1 MENYN
6 AERDDLINFELGI
19 EENLGKLAV
28 SIIMLVRDILIEA
41 KAKGLEK
48 GYINSRGLK
57 KTYELGKLRRG
68 SHDGIDYFLLGNSRY
83 FDYDEE
89 VNSNHDSAS
98 AFKIENDELLVTLNF
113 SCETSYIDGGDG
125 VSDRVIKDGGKF
137 AYSDVDVEL
146 LNRLLE
152 MFDITASLDS
162 YRESIEGGWAS
173 INHCILELR
182 YNLSKEKSKRGK

>member
-6 AERDDLINFELGI
+6 ENDYLTYIELGI

-28 SIIMLVRDILIEA
+28 SIIILMRDILAQA
-41 KAKGLEK
+41 KARGLEK
-48 GYINSRGLK
+48 GIINSGGLK
-57 KTYELGKLRRG
+57 KTYELGTLRRG
-68 SHDGIDYFLLGNSRY
+68 SHDDGYALVGNSRY

-113 SCETSYIDGGDG
+113 SCETSYIEGGDG
-125 VSDRVIKDGGKF
+125 VSDRVIKNGGKF
-137 AYSDVDVEL
+137 AYSNVDVEL